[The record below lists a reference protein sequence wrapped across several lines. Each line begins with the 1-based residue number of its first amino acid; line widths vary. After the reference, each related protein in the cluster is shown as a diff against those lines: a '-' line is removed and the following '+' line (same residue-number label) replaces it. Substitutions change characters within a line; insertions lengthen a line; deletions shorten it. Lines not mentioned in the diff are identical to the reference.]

1 MMIFLVL
8 GIVCL
13 IILSIGV
20 YNKYVRLKNLNQEGW
35 SGIETYL
42 QKRWDLIPNLVNTV
56 KGYATHER
64 ETFDSITR
72 ARAAAMG
79 ANTLQEKE
87 VAEKNLNQAMM
98 NLNAVAEQ
106 YPDLKANTN
115 FLQLQG
121 ELSALEGDIEKS
133 RRYYNG
139 TVRENNILVET
150 FPSNILANMFKFTKS
165 TFFELDNVAERIVPS
180 IKF

>member
-64 ETFDSITR
+64 ETLENVIKMRSEVMSIDTKDIQ
-72 ARAAAMG
+72 
-79 ANTLQEKE
+79 N
-87 VAEKNLNQAMM
+87 
-98 NLNAVAEQ
+98 
-106 YPDLKANTN
+106 
-115 FLQLQG
+115 
-121 ELSALEGDIEKS
+121 IEK
-133 RRYYNG
+133 
-139 TVRENNILVET
+139 VKKIEMNILLV
-150 FPSNILANMFKFTKS
+150 I
-165 TFFELDNVAERIVPS
+165 
-180 IKF
+180 